1 MRDRLLARSV
11 FLVLLAVYTL
21 TLTTQPDV
29 LDGEVEFQT
38 TSSLVRRCSFALGG
52 TNEAAAI
59 IAARDGAGFN
69 VRRGGP
75 GREDQVFSWFG
86 VGQAYVAVPFY
97 LAGEILHRSFP
108 SFESRA
114 GEIPH
119 RGVQRSE
126 YFEHL
131 LVGWRNALLG
141 ALTAWLLVHSALRV
155 GAGRRAAWLAGL
167 TYGLCTFAW
176 PQARSTFNSIQTT
189 FFLFAAFHF
198 ALETR
203 ERQQRSE
210 PPRRTALACGGAA
223 LGGAF
228 LTRSLS
234 APAIAVIGLLFVAVL
249 WAERRSRGWRAMFV
263 DLGWFALPA
272 LLGFGVF
279 LVTNL
284 ARFGDPFEQGYSG
297 VVSWKGYFNYPLHH
311 GLAGL
316 LASPGQGLVW
326 MAPGALLAAF
336 ACVDLL
342 RRHEFFLPLALVIV
356 AAAVLVPVALTV
368 GWHGAWGYGPRY
380 VLPLVPFL
388 WLGVALALD
397 KLGRQLAGRLLAAA
411 LFLLGFVVALG
422 GVLVDT
428 TTHLTLA
435 VEAARL
441 EWPDVPGNTE
451 LDREEERFQRI
462 HRDLRFAAPWAHWR
476 ILFHRLA
483 GRGDSFPVR
492 KIFLLEREEVLTP
505 PEDRDHGFRHLAW
518 VDFAERLGGPLA
530 PLLVVTLGL
539 AAGGAFCA
547 FRGFSRTD

>member
-1 MRDRLLARSV
+1 M
-11 FLVLLAVYTL
+11 LLAVYTL

-38 TSSLVRRCSFALGG
+38 TSSLVRTRSFALGG

-69 VRRGGP
+69 VHRGGP
-75 GREDQVFSWFG
+75 GREDEVFSWFG
-86 VGQAYVAVPFY
+86 VGQAYAGVPFY
-97 LAGEILHRSFP
+97 LAGRMLHRLFP
-108 SFESRA
+108 AFESRA
-114 GEIPH
+114 GEVAH

-131 LVGWRNALLG
+131 MVGWRNALLG
-141 ALTAWLLVHSALRV
+141 ALTAWLLVHSALRA
-155 GAGRRAAWLAGL
+155 GAGSRAAWLAGL

-203 ERQQRSE
+203 ERLQRSA
-210 PPRRTALACGGAA
+210 PPRRAALACGGAA
-223 LGGAF
+223 LGAAF

-234 APAIAVIGLLFVAVL
+234 APAIVVIGLLFAAVL
-249 WAERRSRGWRAMFV
+249 WAERRSRGSRALLA
-263 DLGWFALPA
+263 DLGWFAVPA
-272 LLGFGVF
+272 LVLFGVF
-279 LVTNL
+279 VATNL
-284 ARFGDPFEQGYSG
+284 ARFGDPFEQGYGG
-297 VVSWKGYFNYPLHH
+297 VVSIEGYFNYPLHH

-342 RRHEFFLPLALVIV
+342 RRREFFLPLALLFV
-356 AAAVLVPVALTV
+356 AVAVLVPVALTV

-388 WLGVALALD
+388 WVGVALALD
-397 KLGRQLAGRLLAAA
+397 KLARPLAGRLLAAA

-428 TTHLTLA
+428 TTHLALA
-435 VEAARL
+435 VDAARL

-462 HRDLRFAAPWAHWR
+462 HHDLRFAAPWAHWR

-483 GRGDSFPVR
+483 GKGESFPVR
-492 KIFLLEREEVLTP
+492 EIFLLDRDEVLTL
-505 PEDRDHGFRHLAW
+505 PEDRDRGFRHLAW

-530 PLLVVTLGL
+530 PVLLVTLGL
-539 AAGGAFCA
+539 AAGGVFCA
-547 FRGFSRTD
+547 VRGFPRTD